1 LILHPEIHEQSI
13 YSEKTYL
20 IIKIAKFPLYAVM
33 TRLTPLAL
41 GGDKRGKNGYYQVR
55 SLVLPNVKRVE
66 VF

>member
-1 LILHPEIHEQSI
+1 MSNQSI
-13 YSEKTYL
+13 QKKPILLS
-20 IIKIAKFPLYAVM
+20 KFPLYAVM

-66 VF
+66 VEVF